1 MKSGMNGMM
10 RACVGL
16 ASVGVVSLVMSGCVG
31 YNVYPPMEGEKG
43 FTNVNSDPFPPLITE
58 SLRWTILRYPPN
70 AQAEW
75 SQPAAGN
82 VGVTAYAV
90 NLPLGM
96 NRAIAERIVKSVGEG
111 AQPMLP
117 GNEKLPMYHVARVQ
131 VNGDDAKVDLVRPV
145 VNVAYT
151 GRGKEV
157 TQGLTLRLRGGL
169 APWHVTSHRE
179 WAFNTLQPPAL
190 NYLQGES
197 VPQGQGAPAAGGES
211 SGEMGN

>member
-43 FTNVNSDPFPPLITE
+43 FTNVNSDPFPPVITE
-58 SLRWTILRYPPN
+58 ALKWTILRYPPN
-70 AQAEW
+70 AHAEW
-75 SQPAAGN
+75 NQPATGN

-90 NLPLGM
+90 NLPVGM
-96 NRAIAERIVKSVGEG
+96 NRAIAERIVKNVGQG
-111 AQPMLP
+111 AEPMLP
-117 GNEKLPMYHVARVQ
+117 GNEKLPIYHVSRIQ

-145 VNVAYT
+145 VDMAYT
-151 GRGKEV
+151 GQGKPV

-169 APWHVTSHRE
+169 AQWHVTSHRE
-179 WAFNTLQPPAL
+179 WAFNALQPPAL
-190 NYLQGES
+190 NYLQGET
-197 VPQGQGAPAAGGES
+197 VPAATGEGAGAPTTSDG
-211 SGEMGN
+211 MGN

>member
-1 MKSGMNGMM
+1 MTTALLRMILSVAGCAGVLVV
-10 RACVGL
+10 ACGL
-16 ASVGVVSLVMSGCVG
+16 GGCVG

-43 FTNVNSDPFPPLITE
+43 FTNVNSDPFPPVITE
-58 SLRWTILRYPPN
+58 ALKWTILRYPPN
-70 AQAEW
+70 ARAEW

-96 NRAIAERIVKSVGEG
+96 NRAIALRIVKNVGTG
-111 AQPMLP
+111 AEPMLP
-117 GNEKLPMYHVARVQ
+117 GNEKLPIYHVARIQ
-131 VNGDDAKVDLVRPV
+131 INGDDAKVDLVRPV

-151 GRGKEV
+151 GQGKEV

-169 APWHVTSHRE
+169 AAWHVTSHRE

-197 VPQGQGAPAAGGES
+197 VPQSAPATGGES
-211 SGEMGN
+211 SGGMGN